1 MTAPTDDWTAA
12 REGAI
17 ALVLPD
23 LAWIAIDGAD
33 APAFLQGQLSNDV
46 EALAPG
52 EVQRTTYNSPKGRM
66 LASGLLW
73 RTGAVPPW
81 RLGVDAGIAE
91 AIRKR
96 LAMFV
101 LRSKVSL
108 AVEADLVS
116 IGIGG
121 PRARAA
127 AISALGV
134 EPETLAAR
142 PVPEGAAQVLGWP
155 DGRIVVVAPAAESD
169 ALIRRLSQHAA
180 PATGEVWRWLGIRAG
195 VPVIATATQDR
206 HVAQTA
212 NFDAL
217 GGLSFTKGCYP
228 GQEIV
233 ARTQHLGI
241 LKERAHP
248 FRSVAP
254 APPAS
259 TPVYSGVF
267 GDQACGSVLDA
278 VDVPGGGSELLAV
291 VQRAAVDADDLRLG
305 SIDGPPLARLPL
317 PYELPLHQPKRP
329 KL

>member
-1 MTAPTDDWTAA
+1 MTSPTDDWAAA

-17 ALVLPD
+17 VLVLPD

-46 EALAPG
+46 DALAPG
-52 EVQRTTYNSPKGRM
+52 QVQRTTYNSPKGRM

-73 RTGAVPPW
+73 RSGEAPPW

-101 LRSKVSL
+101 LRSKVTLS
-108 AVEADLVS
+108 VEADIVS
-116 IGIGG
+116 IGVGG

-127 AISALGV
+127 VVSALGV
-134 EPETLAAR
+134 EPRAFVALA
-142 PVPEGAAQVLGWP
+142 VPGSAAQVIGWP
-155 DGRIVVVAPAAESD
+155 DGRVVVVATATEADALVARLANHAERARPAA
-169 ALIRRLSQHAA
+169 
-180 PATGEVWRWLGIRAG
+180 WRWLGIRAG
-195 VPVIATATQDR
+195 VPVVSGATQDR

-248 FRSVAP
+248 FRSA
-254 APPAS
+254 AAAAAAS